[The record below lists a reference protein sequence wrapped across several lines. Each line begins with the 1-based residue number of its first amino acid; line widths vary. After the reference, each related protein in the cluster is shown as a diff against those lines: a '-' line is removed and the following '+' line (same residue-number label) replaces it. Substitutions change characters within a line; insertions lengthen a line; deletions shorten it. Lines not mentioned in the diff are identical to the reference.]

1 MYLFSLYFYAMKLE
15 KSFRWFGPDDDIN
28 LEEIKQL
35 GATGIVTA
43 LHHIPNGAIWSEAEI
58 KMRLDQI
65 QQKGL
70 IWRVVESL
78 PVHNSIKEGQAQ
90 RDKLIENYKISM
102 ANLAKHGID
111 TICYNFMPV
120 LDWVRTN
127 LSYKLPDGGIT
138 MHYDHITFAAF
149 DIYILKRPN
158 ATNDY
163 SEEVIHL
170 AEQHF
175 SAMTDEDAEELAH
188 TIIIITQGFI
198 DGLMD
203 ANQDDYKRSF
213 LNYIKEYENIGTNEL
228 RENLA
233 YFLEK
238 IIPTAEKYGIKM
250 AIHADDPAFP
260 VLGLP
265 RIVSTESDLEWI
277 LNTNKSVNNGLTFCT
292 GSFSSCKENNITQM
306 AEKFADRIHFLHLRN
321 TKYISKYEFIE
332 SGHLE
337 GDVDMYSVMKTMI
350 SQNRTIPM
358 RPDHGIKIL
367 SDLDRNTNPGYPLLG
382 RMKGLAELVGLPAG
396 CKAARPC
403 GPT

>member
-1 MYLFSLYFYAMKLE
+1 MKLE
-15 KSFRWFGPDDDIN
+15 KSFRWFGPDDDIS
-28 LEEIKQL
+28 LEEIRQI

-43 LHHIPNGAIWSEAEI
+43 LHHIPNGDIWSQAEI
-58 KMRLDQI
+58 KIRLDEI
-65 QQKGL
+65 QQNGL
-70 IWRVVESL
+70 NWRVVESL
-78 PVHNSIKEGQAQ
+78 PVHNSIKAGLDR
-90 RDKLIENYKISM
+90 RDELIENYKISM
-102 ANLAKHGID
+102 ANLAEHGID
-111 TICYNFMPV
+111 TICYNFMPI

-127 LSYKLPDGGIT
+127 LSFKLPDGGIT
-138 MHYDHITFAAF
+138 MQYDHITFATF

-158 ATNDY
+158 AANDY

-170 AEQHF
+170 AEQRF
-175 SAMTDEDAEELAH
+175 AAMTDKEAEELAH

-198 DGLMD
+198 DGLVD
-203 ANQDDYKRSF
+203 GNQADYKSKF
-213 LNYIKEYENIGTNEL
+213 LSYINEYEDIGTDEL

-233 YFLEK
+233 YFLDR
-238 IIPTAEKYGIKM
+238 IIPSAEKYGIKM

-265 RIVSTESDLEWI
+265 RIVSTEKDLDWI
-277 LNTNKSVNNGLTFCT
+277 LNRNKSVNNGITFCT
-292 GSFSSCKENNITQM
+292 GSFSSRKENNITQM

-337 GDVDMYSVMKTMI
+337 GDVDMYSVMKTMV

-367 SDLDRNTNPGYPLLG
+367 NDDNRNANPGYPLIG
-382 RMKGLAELVGLPAG
+382 RMKGLAELTGLESAI
-396 CKAARPC
+396 
-403 GPT
+403 TTHFHMHHH